1 MTKHYYK
8 QKQKQKQKQD
18 KNYTKRKRQPKL
30 QGNNT
35 TNKHTRQMT
44 AAGKKSQSCACR
56 KPKLKED
63 IKSSSQWGCKKRS
76 IRGRWVAEHA
86 KEIGGTL
93 KWRGKFE

>member
-1 MTKHYYK
+1 MTKHYY
-8 QKQKQKQKQD
+8 KQKQKQD
-18 KNYTKRKRQPKL
+18 KNYTKRKSQPKL

-44 AAGKKSQSCACR
+44 AAERRVNHALAGKRNWKKALKAHCNGGARKGPSEDGGWQSTR
-56 KPKLKED
+56 
-63 IKSSSQWGCKKRS
+63 
-76 IRGRWVAEHA
+76 